1 MTWAYQQQQEA
12 EEEQLGPQVAGQREN
27 VGRVY
32 RKVLVELPVKGD
44 VLLEQA
50 EEHHALPPLKSEV
63 EARALHLPRRAPRLA
78 VFAER

>member
-1 MTWAYQQQQEA
+1 MKSVLHFAHGQVFATAATLIFAY
-12 EEEQLGPQVAGQREN
+12 
-27 VGRVY
+27 
-32 RKVLVELPVKGD
+32 
-44 VLLEQA
+44 LLEQA